1 MNNKNL
7 QVANFFW
14 GGELSSYEIANI
26 LSFKKNNFKV
36 NVWSYQ
42 ELDLPDGI
50 NLCDAGKIISKD
62 YLSFLHE
69 DDKNSTIQRSH
80 ELAEIYEQN
89 KSPILESDVIHR
101 LKNKNG
107 DFIQLFCH
115 IRANL
120 ELKQS
125 KMWCVPLPDNER

>member
-1 MNNKNL
+1 MTLMTYTPRISIFDEFNKIFN
-7 QVANFFW
+7 
-14 GGELSSYEIANI
+14 
-26 LSFKKNNFKV
+26 
-36 NVWSYQ
+36 
-42 ELDLPDGI
+42 GI
-50 NLCDAGKIISKD
+50 NTYESSKTYNSIWEPAYD
-62 YLSFLHE
+62 IHE
-69 DDKNSTIQRSH
+69 DDKNSSIQRSH
-80 ELAEIYEQN
+80 ELAEIYAQN